1 MKKKAI
7 ALILSL
13 AICLG
18 LLPAAFAADAQPA
31 SSNNKNAQDY
41 TTYGKTVKSYLYE
54 NQSGG
59 LTRVEYV
66 NNKVVVEDYD
76 SSFQLQSSRQ
86 ITPEL
91 PIWGGFYAGKGSN
104 FLIFGQ
110 NNNSESQSAEV
121 IRVVKYS
128 KDWQKQGSTS
138 INGAYTKEPF
148 EGGSLRCAE
157 EGGYLY
163 IHCARKMHRNVNT
176 MYGMMDTGTNHQANL
191 TLEIRESD
199 MKLVDS
205 YDQVWNLDFGY
216 VSHSFN
222 QFILIDQDKNIVTLD
237 HSDSDSD
244 AGGRANYGYAKAV
257 KSRGVD
263 LIRYDEK
270 AGQDHFQ
277 GKSANQRYQWADF
290 SLVQSFGGSSG
301 NNATGA
307 SLGGF
312 EETSSGYVS
321 AYNYDGSGSGRGDRN
336 VYLGYTTKSG
346 LKSTTS
352 KVSASAGTT
361 TPQLVSTGL
370 NGGYVM
376 WNGKS
381 GYAANDTLYYAA
393 YDASGKAGQVKT
405 ATASLSDCQPIA
417 YNGKVVWYTTSNSAP
432 TFYTLDASGVTAKA
446 LEAPKPST
454 PTPTPTPTPAPT
466 PSSTPDPKPSQSQE
480 PSKPTDPGTATT
492 QTSIVG
498 NPMITYGMED
508 MVVHK
513 DGSLTINGYRLP
525 GGNYAAVA
533 ADSPGRCT
541 LLLREDGTV
550 WSISDEDLYAAETA
564 TDYVKMPMT
573 KLMDNVVQLQHGTM
587 LKKDG
592 SVWSCTKMDSTDTFQ
607 ANTPYK
613 LMDGVKQ
620 IYCDLDYWYGMAVKQ
635 DGSLWTWG
643 NNYSNSVYDAEP
655 WLGRKVAESNDWYA
669 PAKIMDNVAYATA
682 TMAIKTDGTLWSW
695 GSNSL
700 GMAGNGSDQPQFT
713 PVKVLDNVVGAW
725 CNENGFGGQKYAM
738 TKDGAVYS
746 WGFNSGNCLGFSGG
760 DKTYQGNPWIGTTDT
775 PYQTTPRKSNIT
787 GIVGITCSGHA
798 LKADGSVWTI
808 GANGLDKKVLDNVK
822 VPGAVS
828 ISSTTPTNPTNPTK
842 PTEPTKPTN
851 PTTPTNPSNP
861 TTPAVNFSDVKSGD
875 YFAEPVKWAIE
886 KEITNGTSST
896 SFSPNDTC
904 STAHILTF
912 LWRSQG
918 SPKPAGTGSF
928 TNLDTSEYYA
938 DAARWAK
945 EKGLVSGNTFGANAP
960 CTRAMVV
967 TYLWKLAGSPSA
979 GNSGFSDV
987 PSSADYAKA
996 VAWAVGQGI
1005 TNGTSTTTFSPRDTC
1020 TRGQI
1025 VTFLYRAYA

>member
-41 TTYGKTVKSYLYE
+41 TTYGNTVKSYLYQ

-91 PIWGGFYAGKGSN
+91 PIWGGFYAGNGSN

-110 NNNSESQSAEV
+110 NNNSESQGAEV

-346 LKSTTS
+346 LKSATS

-361 TPQLVSTGL
+361 TPQLVATSL

-381 GYAANDTLYYAA
+381 GYTANDTLYYAA

-466 PSSTPDPKPSQSQE
+466 PSSTPDPKPSQSQA
-480 PSKPTDPGTATT
+480 PSKPSEPSTPSAPGGIMSPSNVTFFNNETYITTDGTL
-492 QTSIVG
+492 IYEG
-498 NPMITYGMED
+498 KE
-508 MVVHK
+508 
-513 DGSLTINGYRLP
+513 LP
-525 GGNYAAVA
+525 GGPYKALGFGGDAGIYLLKEDGTLWFRNDWDQEHITTVKVL
-533 ADSPGRCT
+533 DDVVQLEPGMA
-541 LLLREDGTV
+541 LKKDGTV
-550 WSISDEDLYAAETA
+550 WTSDNLLD
-564 TDYVKMPMT
+564 D
-573 KLMDNVVQLQHGTM
+573 
-587 LKKDG
+587 
-592 SVWSCTKMDSTDTFQ
+592 
-607 ANTPYK
+607 NTPVDFNTMHRF
-613 LMDGVKQ
+613 MDGVKQ
-620 IYCDLDYWYGMAVKQ
+620 ICSVNSCYDGMALKT
-635 DGSLWTWG
+635 DGTLWTWG
-643 NNYSNSVYDAEP
+643 AGMDEESFGSTWYPNS
-655 WLGRKVAESNDWYA
+655 WLGWQSTASENWQG
-669 PAKIMDNVAYATA
+669 PHKILDNVAYIAPTL
-682 TMAIKTDGTLWSW
+682 AIKTDGTLWSW
-695 GSNSL
+695 GGNSY
-700 GMAGNGSDQPQFT
+700 GAVGNGSSQRQYT

-725 CNENGFGGQKYAM
+725 CSYNGNYDAQKYALR
-738 TKDGAVYS
+738 KDGTIYS
-746 WGFNSGNCLGFSGG
+746 WGYNMSGQLGFAGG
-760 DKTYQGNPWIGTTDT
+760 TDSRPASPYGT
-775 PYQTTPRKSNIT
+775 PAFSWQTTPRKSNLTDVVNIFDW
-787 GIVGITCSGHA
+787 GYA

-828 ISSTTPTNPTNPTK
+828 STPTTPTNPTNPTK

-861 TTPAVNFSDVKSGD
+861 TAPTVNFSDVKPGD

-896 SFSPNDTC
+896 SFSPNETC

-987 PSSADYAKA
+987 PSNADYAKA

>member
-41 TTYGKTVKSYLYE
+41 TTYGNTVKSYLYQ

-91 PIWGGFYAGKGSN
+91 PIWGGFYAGKDSN

-138 INGAYTKEPF
+138 IKGAYTKEPF

-163 IHCARKMHRNVNT
+163 IHCARKMHRNVMT

-277 GKSANQRYQWADF
+277 GKSANQKYQWADF
-290 SLVQSFGGSSG
+290 SLVQSFGGNSG

-312 EETSSGYVS
+312 EETSFGYVS
-321 AYNYDGSGSGRGDRN
+321 AYNYDSSGSGRGDRN

-361 TPQLVSTGL
+361 TPQLVSTSL

-381 GYAANDTLYYAA
+381 GYTANDTLYYAA

-454 PTPTPTPTPAPT
+454 PAPTPTPAPT
-466 PSSTPDPKPSQSQE
+466 STPAPTPTPKPDPTPAPSQAPTN
-480 PSKPTDPGTATT
+480 PSTPTTQTGIMTNSNVTFVNDGTDSYISADGTATI
-492 QTSIVG
+492 SGV
-498 NPMITYGMED
+498 
-508 MVVHK
+508 K
-513 DGSLTINGYRLP
+513 LP
-525 GGNYAAVA
+525 GGNYSAISLNTALY
-533 ADSPGRCT
+533 T
-541 LLLREDGTV
+541 WLLLREDGTL
-550 WSISDEDLYAAETA
+550 WSADCHEIWGQMEGPTLEDIHL
-564 TDYVKMPMT
+564 T
-573 KLMDNVVQLQHGTM
+573 KLLDNVVQIQTGMALQ
-587 LKKDG
+587 KDG
-592 SVWSCTKMDSTDTFQ
+592 TLWTDHYVEGSNAPFNKFMT
-607 ANTPYK
+607 
-613 LMDGVKQ
+613 GVKQ
-620 IYCDLDYWYGMAVKQ
+620 ISRGDGIYMAVKN
-635 DGSLWTWG
+635 DGTLWSWG
-643 NNYSNSVYDAEP
+643 DTLDFYSNVANPD
-655 WLGRKVAESNDWYA
+655 LGWKA
-669 PAKIMDNVAYATA
+669 PTTNWEDGTPPTKILDNVAYVSG

-695 GSNSL
+695 GNNDRGL
-700 GMAGNGSDQPQFT
+700 VGNGSEDVRQYT

-725 CNENGFGGQKYAM
+725 SVSNGIMEAKYALC
-738 TKDGAVYS
+738 KDGSIYS
-746 WGFNSGNCLGFSGG
+746 WGSNSGGVLGFSGG
-760 DKTYQGNPWIGTTDT
+760 DKMTYGGPVVPSY
-775 PYQTTPRKSNIT
+775 PYQTTPRKSNLT
-787 GIVGITCSGHA
+787 GVASILNGGYA
-798 LKADGSVWTI
+798 LKTDGSVWTI

-828 ISSTTPTNPTNPTK
+828 TTPTTPTNPTNPTTPTK
-842 PTEPTKPTN
+842 PTEPTN

-861 TTPAVNFSDVKSGD
+861 TTPAVNFSDVKPGD

-896 SFSPNDTC
+896 SFSPNETC

-928 TNLDTSEYYA
+928 TNLNTSEYYA

-987 PSSADYAKA
+987 PSNADYAKA